1 MNIGGLIKK
10 EFGRIKS
17 DKRTLILLFVIPVI
31 LIIIFGLTT
40 GVGPTKFFT
49 AAIITRDEM
58 PTYDNFPTNSS
69 QFDEVFISIMQYNT
83 TAWDLHQF
91 FNCTNL
97 EDYYN
102 AFDKCIQF
110 IKNDIVDAFIVLPE
124 NFSESVENKINPVL
138 IYYIDGSD
146 MTATSSIEV
155 AIQEPIA
162 LFRVQADLLENF
174 TIMVPYLEFDVPFW
188 ESQLLNYAIPMILPI
203 IILGTTMNLTSLSI
217 VSEGP
222 LPRMLITPTTKR
234 EIILSKLIAN
244 TAIMILQST
253 EIFIMSSFFG
263 LYSLGSLFYL
273 YLVLIMIGFCGI
285 CMGLF
290 ISALSPTEQGANQM
304 YLIIFIVI
312 IMFSGSFIPPELISP
327 EMQYVI
333 NILPLSHAFPLVTDI
348 ILKGLGLNLEH
359 VLVLNLNSVIF
370 VFLAYIIYRFKKI
383 EV

>member
-1 MNIGGLIKK
+1 MTIGGLIKK

-17 DKRTLILLFVIPVI
+17 DKRTLLLLFVIPVI

-58 PTYDNFPTNSS
+58 PTYDNFPANSS
-69 QFDEVFISIMQYNT
+69 QFDDIFISIMQYNT
-83 TAWDLHQF
+83 TTWDLHRF

-97 EDYYN
+97 EDYDN
-102 AFDKCIQF
+102 AFAKCIQF

-124 NFSESVENKINPVL
+124 NFSESVENKMNPVL

-162 LFRVQADLLENF
+162 LFRVKADLLENF

-234 EIILSKLIAN
+234 DIILSKLIAN

-304 YLIIFIVI
+304 YLIMFIVI